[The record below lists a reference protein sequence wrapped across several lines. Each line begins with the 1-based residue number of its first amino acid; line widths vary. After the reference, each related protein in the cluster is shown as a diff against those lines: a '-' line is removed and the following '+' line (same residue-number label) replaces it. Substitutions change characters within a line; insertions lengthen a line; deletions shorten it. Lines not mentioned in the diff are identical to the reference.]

1 MQNSTAFLLDQYGS
15 FEVTEV
21 GTNLNGLNTQGENIA
36 DNGGIKQAYRAFRFI
51 LYSSMYLQY
60 LSIYVAFCLSNYLSI
75 YLYKTHFW
83 FSDYGSARIPMYT

>member
-60 LSIYVAFCLSNYLSI
+60 LSIYVAFFYSFHLFDYSSIYLSI
-75 YLYKTHFW
+75 YLFIYISPHQ
-83 FSDYGSARIPMYT
+83 YLC